1 MKKILLVLAM
11 IAASV
16 FLAQPAVAA
25 DTDAPAD
32 PGVETTTEAAEPEPA
47 PEAAA
52 EPVAPAPEEQAPD
65 TSTPPPADTGET
77 PPTVNEEE
85 PPPVDD
91 ANKTDDAPDEST
103 SGNAPNVEAVEAAPV
118 KIPICHSTSS
128 QSNPYVQNSPNA
140 SGDLH
145 GHTGH
150 TGGIFPAPGW
160 GDIIPPFVFGNVN
173 FPGMN
178 WTTAG
183 QAIYNNN
190 CNVPNEVP
198 IPLIDATAV
207 PPTATPPTC
216 LADGALVLP
225 TTEGVIYEST
235 PAGTGPGN
243 YTVTASAAVGYVLTN
258 PLYEEPIQVLAQLT
272 GPQCQVN
279 GLLPATP
286 GVTTSAATCSANGG
300 LVFNDDPKIIY
311 IVVPFFG
318 NSVLVVALPAPG
330 YYLTQFPFIKVVPI
344 PQKLTGSQ
352 CDSVDLTICHRT
364 NSNVNPYNEIGPAT
378 AGVANGHDTQHEGP
392 IWNPTLKG
400 QGIEWG
406 DIIPPYHYNN
416 VDYPG
421 QNWTAEGQA
430 ILANGC
436 VPAEGLSQEVI
447 PEITTSDVCDGG
459 VRPTPVAKPG
469 LSYEYTDGD
478 GINGPW
484 EITAT
489 ALEGFEIP
497 GDAQFV
503 FTGDAGDEASCL
515 TPAVDVTETCDG
527 AESPTPVDIEGLA
540 YEFTVGDGKSGAWE
554 ITATPLEGF
563 FLADDAQTVFT
574 GNAGDPDSCIKPE
587 DDDKDENELL
597 PDTGGLPLWILL
609 IAGPMTA
616 AGLIILMRREPVSR
630 TSTGGGMPSYSLIL
644 PPAPKPLGI
653 KRAHAATEHI
663 GFMKA
668 VGNVVAAIGAFFRG
682 GRR

>member
-330 YYLTQFPFIKVVPI
+330 YYLTQFPFIKVVPDSAEADGLAMRLGR
-344 PQKLTGSQ
+344 PDDLPSDEQQ
-352 CDSVDLTICHRT
+352 CQSVQRDRPGHGRRRERSRHGARRSDLE
-364 NSNVNPYNEIGPAT
+364 PDA
-378 AGVANGHDTQHEGP
+378 EGP
-392 IWNPTLKG
+392 GHRVGRHHPAVPLQQCRLSRAELDSRG
-400 QGIEWG
+400 PG
-406 DIIPPYHYNN
+406 H
-416 VDYPG
+416 PG
-421 QNWTAEGQA
+421 QRM
-430 ILANGC
+430 C
-436 VPAEGLSQEVI
+436 P
-447 PEITTSDVCDGG
+447 C
-459 VRPTPVAKPG
+459 
-469 LSYEYTDGD
+469 
-478 GINGPW
+478 
-484 EITAT
+484 
-489 ALEGFEIP
+489 
-497 GDAQFV
+497 
-503 FTGDAGDEASCL
+503 
-515 TPAVDVTETCDG
+515 
-527 AESPTPVDIEGLA
+527 
-540 YEFTVGDGKSGAWE
+540 
-554 ITATPLEGF
+554 
-563 FLADDAQTVFT
+563 
-574 GNAGDPDSCIKPE
+574 
-587 DDDKDENELL
+587 
-597 PDTGGLPLWILL
+597 
-609 IAGPMTA
+609 
-616 AGLIILMRREPVSR
+616 
-630 TSTGGGMPSYSLIL
+630 
-644 PPAPKPLGI
+644 
-653 KRAHAATEHI
+653 
-663 GFMKA
+663 
-668 VGNVVAAIGAFFRG
+668 
-682 GRR
+682 